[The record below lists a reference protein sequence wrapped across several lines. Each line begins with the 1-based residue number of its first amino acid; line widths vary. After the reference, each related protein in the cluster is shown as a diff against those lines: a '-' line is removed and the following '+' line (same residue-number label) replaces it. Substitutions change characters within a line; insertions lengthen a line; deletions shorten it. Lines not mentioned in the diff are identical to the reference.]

1 MHDRLMIGESQVKAG
16 VAESDATMAGRVT
29 RSVIIRQKH
38 RQAATPDAVSTEST
52 GNEAWRR

>member
-1 MHDRLMIGESQVKAG
+1 MIGESQVKAG